1 MRMTAELY
9 DELSDLNDRI
19 KLLFKEIDPIE
30 SIKRSNFMSPY
41 QQELQAYKIKLENL
55 YSDFELKEES
65 NSNLFNNNHI
75 KIELVKV
82 GQNCCIT
89 ASGRCRG
96 IAF

>member
-19 KLLFKEIDPIE
+19 KFLFKEIDPIE
-30 SIKRSNFMSPY
+30 STKRSNFMKPY

-65 NSNLFNNNHI
+65 NFNLFNNNHN
-75 KIELVKV
+75 KIELVKSLTKLLYY
-82 GQNCCIT
+82 C
-89 ASGRCRG
+89 
-96 IAF
+96 FW